1 MVVSFGILLLHPALP
16 AVFPTAFS
24 PYSDALIAQCVLASA
39 NLAVQPLRD
48 MLIDGRGFPLSLFL
62 LTIAATGE
70 RKSAVD
76 QVVLRPHRDAEYQ
89 ADKDMDSLCALHE
102 MELAAWEK
110 EKSVLINDGK
120 RTAEEKQFALEQLQ
134 RRKPKKPL
142 DQKRLVSDFTFE
154 GMYKL
159 FQAGVRRPRA
169 CLPMRGHGRP
179 RNAAGNHFGHGCGSV

>member
-1 MVVSFGILLLHPALP
+1 
-16 AVFPTAFS
+16 
-24 PYSDALIAQCVLASA
+24 
-39 NLAVQPLRD
+39 

-62 LTIAATGE
+62 LTIAATSE

-76 QVVLRPHRDAEYQ
+76 QAVLRPHRDAEYQ
-89 ADKDMDSLCALHE
+89 ADKDMDSLCALYE

-120 RTAEEKQFALEQLQ
+120 RTVEEKQFALEQLQ

-159 FQAGVRRPRA
+159 FQAGVPSKVLFADESQAAMECGRKLSLPRLRA
-169 CLPMRGHGRP
+169 CPSFWTVRRWTESGP
-179 RNAAGNHFGHGCGSV
+179 